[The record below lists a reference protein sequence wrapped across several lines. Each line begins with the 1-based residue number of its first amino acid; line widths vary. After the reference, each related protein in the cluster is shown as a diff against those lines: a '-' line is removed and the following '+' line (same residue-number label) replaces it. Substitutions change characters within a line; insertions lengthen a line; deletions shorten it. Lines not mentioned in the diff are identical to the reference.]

1 MKFYRIKND
10 QNEGPYH
17 NRNAEQLQ
25 EFLSKFNDFCFDEYI
40 KSRPTPFFRRI

>member
-1 MKFYRIKND
+1 MKFYRIEND

-25 EFLSKFNDFCFDEYI
+25 EFLSKFDEFVRFLSSYLY
-40 KSRPTPFFRRI
+40 S